1 MVCLSL
7 LHYPLITY
15 PNGYADWVVGSLAK
29 KGTGTRWIDSV
40 GQGGFKCPFEIS
52 YTNWKLWYGGQW
64 NSGDGVSFTLESVQD
79 FLIKLD
85 RVRGVYPYCVLFS
98 FFPFSKLICHYFMGI
113 HIFKQ
118 KL

>member
-85 RVRGVYPYCVLFS
+85 MKQCMHLVEISIFS
-98 FFPFSKLICHYFMGI
+98 LNLKSLSDLPKL
-113 HIFKQ
+113 
-118 KL
+118 